1 MNEQE
6 IKGVRAQDYF
16 TIRAVDAES
25 DKRVV
30 TIGNRLASPILFDN
44 EVEAQKAIDEK
55 DWDLIL
61 SLIFAACDA
70 REIAKT
76 DVNERKRQE
85 D

>member
-6 IKGVRAQDYF
+6 IKGVRAKDYF

-25 DKRVV
+25 EKRII
-30 TIGNRLASPILFDN
+30 TIGNKLASPIQFDN
-44 EVEAQKAIDEK
+44 EEEAQKAIDEK

-70 REIAKT
+70 REIAKQNIT
-76 DVNERKRQE
+76 EE
-85 D
+85 

>member
-6 IKGVRAQDYF
+6 IKGVRAKDHF

-25 DKRVV
+25 EKRVV
-30 TIGNRLASPILFDN
+30 TIGNKLASPILFDN
-44 EVEAQKAIDEK
+44 EEEAQKAIDEK

-70 REIAKT
+70 REIAKQ
-76 DVNERKRQE
+76 NIKEE
-85 D
+85 

>member
-6 IKGVRAQDYF
+6 IKDVRAKDYF

-30 TIGNRLASPILFDN
+30 TIGNKLASPILFDN
-44 EVEAQKAIDEK
+44 EEDAQRAIDEK

-70 REIAKT
+70 RDLAKQ
-76 DVNERKRQE
+76 NIEEEKK
-85 D
+85 